1 MNKSNNEQSL
11 KQKELTRI
19 REAAARLA
27 ISADERDPYTQAEG
41 RLYALP
47 MIRARLECSRDERD
61 ELASLGIEALRE
73 HSRSLVRLLSP
84 SMRLTPEEIHEAQLA
99 ELGARIAADEREVG
113 YMERALAYIEEHPY
127 FEIIKLKY
135 FKCMTDAAIAERL
148 SCDVSTI
155 RRNRKR
161 LVQSVALFLYG
172 SAALSAQMRR

>member
-113 YMERALAYIEEHPY
+113 YMERALPY

>member
-1 MNKSNNEQSL
+1 
-11 KQKELTRI
+11 
-19 REAAARLA
+19 
-27 ISADERDPYTQAEG
+27 
-41 RLYALP
+41 
-47 MIRARLECSRDERD
+47 
-61 ELASLGIEALRE
+61 
-73 HSRSLVRLLSP
+73 
-84 SMRLTPEEIHEAQLA
+84 
-99 ELGARIAADEREVG
+99 
-113 YMERALAYIEEHPY
+113 MERALAYIEEHPY

>member
-1 MNKSNNEQSL
+1 MNKSSNEQKL
-11 KQKELTRI
+11 KQKELIRI

-47 MIRARLECSRDERD
+47 LIRARLENNRDERS
-61 ELASLGIEALRE
+61 ELAALGIEALRE

-84 SMRLTPEEIHEAQLA
+84 SMRLSAEEIHEAQLA

-127 FEIIKLKY
+127 FEIINLKY

-172 SAALSAQMRR
+172 SAALDAQRRR

>member
-41 RLYALP
+41 RLNALP

-61 ELASLGIEALRE
+61 DLASLGIEALRE

-135 FKCMTDAAIAERL
+135 F
-148 SCDVSTI
+148 
-155 RRNRKR
+155 
-161 LVQSVALFLYG
+161 
-172 SAALSAQMRR
+172 